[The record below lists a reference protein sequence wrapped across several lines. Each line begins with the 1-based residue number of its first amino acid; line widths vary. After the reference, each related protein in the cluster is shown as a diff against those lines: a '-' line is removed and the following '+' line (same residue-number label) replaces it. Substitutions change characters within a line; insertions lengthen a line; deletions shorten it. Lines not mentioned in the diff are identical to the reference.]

1 LILSD
6 FYLQIVYLTDM
17 RNLLMTALMVTG
29 LSASVLAADKKE
41 EKKSDYPLTTC
52 VVSDEKLGSMGKPYI
67 VKIKGREVQLCCDG
81 CEKDLKKNPDKF
93 LKKLDEAEKKA
104 GKKGEKAK

>member
-1 LILSD
+1 LSD
-6 FYLQIVYLTDM
+6 FLGGFVYVPDM
-17 RNLLMTALMVTG
+17 KNIFMAAVMVMG

-52 VVSDEKLGSMGKPYI
+52 VVSDEKLGSMGKPHI
-67 VKIKGREVQLCCDG
+67 VKVKGREVQLCCDG
-81 CEKDLKKNPDKF
+81 CEKDLKKNPDKY

-104 GKKGEKAK
+104 GKKATK